1 MDRQTNRSRSSD
13 VDVDIKEVVQDS
25 SGSSIRS
32 DCISRIKAIRT
43 QNVNVIIGN
52 LNINSLSSKFDD
64 LKVLMTGMFDI
75 LVITETKLDNTFPVS
90 QFHIDG
96 FSIQCRWDRNRNGG
110 GAIVYVK
117 EDMPSERLSR
127 HSFKEDI
134 EGLFVEIN
142 FRKSKWLLGGIYQPP
157 SQPFDS
163 LYRALYVYCNYEKVE
178 LVGNFNAN

>member
-13 VDVDIKEVVQDS
+13 VDVDIKEVVQDF

-96 FSIQCRWDRNRNGG
+96 FSTQCR
-110 GAIVYVK
+110 
-117 EDMPSERLSR
+117 
-127 HSFKEDI
+127 
-134 EGLFVEIN
+134 
-142 FRKSKWLLGGIYQPP
+142 
-157 SQPFDS
+157 
-163 LYRALYVYCNYEKVE
+163 
-178 LVGNFNAN
+178 